1 MRLNEQQANS
11 LYGQDVKDRSGSK
24 IGSVGQIWADAAGE
38 PTWVSVKTGLMG
50 HKESMAP
57 LEKARITDSG
67 LAVDYDKS
75 TVKDAP
81 AVDAGTDQPLDTDQI
96 EQLYAH
102 YRLTPQA
109 PRAPQPPPAAGQ
121 GRAPAAGED
130 LIRSEERLRVGTE
143 SQPAGAARLRK
154 YVVTEDV
161 HTTVPVEHDEVR
173 VEREPI
179 AARDARGMRADIGEA
194 EQEMTLR
201 AERPVVGKETV
212 PVERV
217 HLAKEEVVEEQ
228 PIDDQIRR
236 ERVDADIP
244 ERSRRRR

>member
-1 MRLNEQQANS
+1 MRLTEQQANS

-57 LEKARITDSG
+57 LEKARITDGG

-81 AVDAGTDQPLDTDQI
+81 AVDAGTDQPLDTAQI

-109 PRAPQPPPAAGQ
+109 PQAPPATGR
-121 GRAPAAGED
+121 GRAPGAGED
-130 LIRSEERLRVGTE
+130 LIRSEERMRVGTE
-143 SQPAGAARLRK
+143 SQPAGTARLRK

-161 HTTVPVEHDEVR
+161 HATVPVEHDEVY

-179 AARDARGMRADIGEA
+179 AARDARGVRSDIGEA

-201 AERPVVGKETV
+201 AERPVVAKETV

-217 HLAKEEVVEEQ
+217 HLAKDEVVEEQ

>member
-1 MRLNEQQANS
+1 MRLDAQQANS

-24 IGSVGQIWADAAGE
+24 IGSVGQIWTDASGE

-57 LEKARITDSG
+57 LDKARITDSG

-81 AVDAGTDQPLDTDQI
+81 SVDSGTDQPLDTAEI

-102 YRLTPQA
+102 YQLAPQA
-109 PRAPQPPPAAGQ
+109 PPAPPTAER
-121 GRAPAAGED
+121 GRAPAADGD
-130 LIRSEERLRVGTE
+130 IIRSEERMKVGTE
-143 SQPAGAARLRK
+143 SQPAGTARLRK

-161 HTTVPVEHDEVR
+161 HTTVPVEHDEVY

-179 AARDARGMRADIGEA
+179 AARDARGVRADIGEA

-217 HLAKEEVVEEQ
+217 HLGKDEVVEEQ
-228 PIDDQIRR
+228 PVDGQIRR

-244 ERSRRRR
+244 ERNRRRR

>member
-81 AVDAGTDQPLDTDQI
+81 AVDAGTDQPLDTAQI

-109 PRAPQPPPAAGQ
+109 PPAPPTAGR
-121 GRAPAAGED
+121 GRAPGAGED
-130 LIRSEERLRVGTE
+130 LIRSEERMRVGTE
-143 SQPAGAARLRK
+143 SQPAGTARLRK

-161 HTTVPVEHDEVR
+161 HTTVPVEHDEVY

-179 AARDARGMRADIGEA
+179 AAGDARGMRSDIGEA

-201 AERPVVGKETV
+201 AERPVVAKETV

-217 HLAKEEVVEEQ
+217 HLAKDEVVEQ
-228 PIDDQIRR
+228 QAIDDQIRR

>member
-1 MRLNEQQANS
+1 MKLNAQQANA

-24 IGSVGQIWADAAGE
+24 IGSVGQIWTDATGE

-50 HKESMAP
+50 QKESMAP
-57 LEKARITDSG
+57 LDKARITDSG

-75 TVKDAP
+75 TVKNAP
-81 AVDAGTDQPLDTDQI
+81 AVDAGTDQPLDTAQI
-96 EQLYAH
+96 EQLYTH
-102 YRLTPQA
+102 YHLQPQGA
-109 PRAPQPPPAAGQ
+109 PSASR
-121 GRAPAAGED
+121 GRAPGAGED

-143 SQPAGAARLRK
+143 SQPAGTARLRK

-161 HTTVPVEHDEVR
+161 HTTVPVEHDEVY

-179 AARDARGMRADIGEA
+179 AAGDARGARADIGEA

-201 AERPVVGKETV
+201 AERPVVAKDTV

-217 HLAKEEVVEEQ
+217 HLAKDEVVEQQ
-228 PIDDQIRR
+228 PVDDQIRR
-236 ERVDADIP
+236 ERVEADIP
-244 ERSRRRR
+244 EPARRRR

>member
-1 MRLNEQQANS
+1 MRLNAQQANS

-38 PTWVSVKTGLMG
+38 PTWVSVKTGVMG
-50 HKESMAP
+50 QKESMAP
-57 LEKARITDSG
+57 LQQARITDAG

-75 TVKDAP
+75 TVKNAP
-81 AVDAGTDQPLDTDQI
+81 AVDAGTDEPLNTEQI

-102 YRLTPQA
+102 YRL
-109 PRAPQPPPAAGQ
+109 APQPAPPAAR
-121 GRAPAAGED
+121 GRAPGAGED

-143 SQPAGAARLRK
+143 SQPAGKARLRK
-154 YVVTEDV
+154 YVVSENV
-161 HTTVPVEHDEVR
+161 HTTVPVEHDEVY

-179 AARDARGMRADIGEA
+179 AARDARGVRADIGEA

-201 AERPVVGKETV
+201 AERPVVSKDTV

-217 HLAKEEVVEEQ
+217 HLSKDEVVEQ
-228 PIDDQIRR
+228 QAIDDQVRR
-236 ERVDADIP
+236 ERIDADIP
-244 ERSRRRR
+244 EPSRRRR

>member
-1 MRLNEQQANS
+1 MRLSEQQASS

-38 PTWVSVKTGLMG
+38 PTWVSVRTGLTG

-57 LEKARITDSG
+57 LDKARITDGG

-75 TVKDAP
+75 TVKGAP
-81 AVDAGTDQPLDTDQI
+81 SVDAGTDQPLDTAQI

-102 YRLTPQA
+102 YRL
-109 PRAPQPPPAAGQ
+109 APQTPPTAAR

-130 LIRSEERLRVGTE
+130 LVRSEERLRVGTE
-143 SQPAGAARLRK
+143 SEPAGTARLRK
-154 YVVTEDV
+154 YVVTENV
-161 HTTVPVEHDEVR
+161 HTTVPVEHDEVY

-179 AARDARGMRADIGEA
+179 AARDARGVRADIGEA
-194 EQEMTLR
+194 EQEMILR

-217 HLAKEEVVEEQ
+217 HLAKDEVVEEQ
-228 PIDDQIRR
+228 AIDDQIRR
-236 ERVDADIP
+236 EKVDADIP

>member
-1 MRLNEQQANS
+1 MMLNAQQANS
-11 LYGQDVKDRSGSK
+11 LYGQDVTDRSGSK

-57 LEKARITDSG
+57 LEKAQVTDRG

-75 TVKDAP
+75 TVKNAP

-102 YRLTPQA
+102 YRLAPQA
-109 PRAPQPPPAAGQ
+109 PPTAGR

-130 LIRSEERLRVGTE
+130 MIRSEERMRVGTE
-143 SQPAGAARLRK
+143 SQPAGTARLRK

-161 HTTVPVEHDEVR
+161 HTTVPVEHDEVY

-179 AARDARGMRADIGEA
+179 AARDARGVRADIGEA
-194 EQEMTLR
+194 EQEMNLR
-201 AERPVVGKETV
+201 AERPVVAKETV

-217 HLAKEEVVEEQ
+217 HLAKDEVVEEQ
-228 PIDDQIRR
+228 AIDDRIRR

-244 ERSRRRR
+244 EPSRRRR

>member
-1 MRLNEQQANS
+1 MKLTEQQANS

-38 PTWVSVKTGLMG
+38 PTWVSVRTGRMG

-57 LEKARITDSG
+57 LDKARITDGG
-67 LAVDYDKS
+67 LTVDYDKS

-81 AVDAGTDQPLDTDQI
+81 AVDAGTDQPLDTAQI
-96 EQLYAH
+96 EQLYGH
-102 YRLTPQA
+102 YRLTPQV
-109 PRAPQPPPAAGQ
+109 PPTPDR
-121 GRAPAAGED
+121 GRAPAAGGD

-161 HTTVPVEHDEVR
+161 HTTVPVEHDEVY

-201 AERPVVGKETV
+201 AERPVVGKEAV

-217 HLAKEEVVEEQ
+217 HLAKEEVVEQQ
-228 PIDDQIRR
+228 PIDDRIRR

-244 ERSRRRR
+244 ERNRRRR

>member
-67 LAVDYDKS
+67 LTVDYDKS
-75 TVKDAP
+75 TVKNAP
-81 AVDAGTDQPLDTDQI
+81 AVDAGTEQPLDTTQI
-96 EQLYAH
+96 QQLYGH

-109 PRAPQPPPAAGQ
+109 PPAPDR
-121 GRAPAAGED
+121 GRKPAAGED
-130 LIRSEERLRVGTE
+130 MIRSEERMRVGTE
-143 SQPAGAARLRK
+143 SQPAGTARLRK

-161 HTTVPVEHDEVR
+161 HTTVPVEHDEVH

-179 AARDARGMRADIGEA
+179 AARDARGMHADIGEA

-217 HLAKEEVVEEQ
+217 HLAKDEIVEEQ
-228 PIDDQIRR
+228 PIDDRIRR